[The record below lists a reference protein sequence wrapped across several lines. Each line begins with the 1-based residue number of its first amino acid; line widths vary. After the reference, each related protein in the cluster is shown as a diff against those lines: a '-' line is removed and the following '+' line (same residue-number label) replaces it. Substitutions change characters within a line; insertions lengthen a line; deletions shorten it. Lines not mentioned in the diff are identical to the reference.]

1 MPYGQAWQSTPAA
14 SVWVTMGEFS
24 STLEAVNRFK
34 IVRKLRSQ
42 PAFQAI
48 QQFKSLPDF
57 LMFPV
62 FLAFRNL
69 PDHLTQYCFP
79 PDMEIIHAM
88 KAFSSVANGA
98 RVLSLSASD
107 ALKYACQNWAFHLS
121 RVANP
126 WGDTLD
132 QIFMAFWNNHLL
144 SWLERQWCLKG
155 LRSCLV
161 VLYEGQKLA
170 KEHHSLES
178 PELSILHKIASRLF
192 IAR

>member
-1 MPYGQAWQSTPAA
+1 MPHGQAWQSTPAA
-14 SVWVTMGEFS
+14 SVWVTMEEFS
-24 STLEAVNRFK
+24 STLEAVNRFE
-34 IVRKLRSQ
+34 IVRKSHLQ

-48 QQFKSLPDF
+48 QQFKSLPDI

-69 PDHLTQYCFP
+69 PDHLTRHCFP
-79 PDMEIIHAM
+79 PDMEIIRAM

-98 RVLSLSASD
+98 RERSLSASD
-107 ALKYACQNWAFHLS
+107 ALKYACQNWGFHLS

-126 WGDTLD
+126 WDNTLN
-132 QIFMAFWNNHLL
+132 QIFTAFWNNHLL

-178 PELSILHKIASRLF
+178 PELSILRKIASCLC